1 MSKTWLITRHS
12 IFWKLHFSYGHF
24 YRDSLRNLLIK
35 IQLFPGAV
43 ITGVFEKTW
52 IFHENLPNP
61 WIRVNFPDG
70 VPGKWHKKS
79 LIFAKSGGHMR
90 KEGTR
95 HIFCNI
101 VACSG
106 CSNSSV
112 LFRERT
118 FFLRFKRTWV
128 LRKENGALCSIRH
141 ILAFEKVHCWR
152 VQNSTPKAGIF
163 PSYTLLQT
171 QHLQS
176 SPSVMKIQH
185 RTAQSVVTVRNLASK
200 PPW

>member
-1 MSKTWLITRHS
+1 
-12 IFWKLHFSYGHF
+12 
-24 YRDSLRNLLIK
+24 
-35 IQLFPGAV
+35 
-43 ITGVFEKTW
+43 
-52 IFHENLPNP
+52 
-61 WIRVNFPDG
+61 
-70 VPGKWHKKS
+70 
-79 LIFAKSGGHMR
+79 MR

-152 VQNSTPKAGIF
+152 VQNFTPKAGIF

-171 QHLQS
+171 QHIQS
-176 SPSVMKIQH
+176 SPIVWVLIKVYFTKFNKNTKTLCNYYWDLEFSSWVSPPARVKGGGVGFGGPPPPRTPPPPPLPPQRH
-185 RTAQSVVTVRNLASK
+185 RCK
-200 PPW
+200 